1 MLKIPVIEN
10 YLRIKLKLKF
20 ELSIQDHGKMKVVL
34 FFARFVVFAF
44 YLVVI
49 FQFHEYQVHVLKFL
63 NNMYEK

>member
-20 ELSIQDHGKMKVVL
+20 ELSIQDHGKMKAVL
-34 FFARFVVFAF
+34 FFARFVIFAF

-49 FQFHEYQVHVLKFL
+49 FQFHEYQVHVLIFL